1 MPEEELC
8 LKSSLLHPSPVP
20 EHHPTLAFW
29 GKYCLKKLSTPS
41 PTPFFF
47 FLWNGASQRLPL
59 DSTVQSRAEELAG
72 VPRGGG
78 PCACVDKALSLAVS
92 FLPLVV
98 CGCSAITFVCLL
110 SV

>member
-8 LKSSLLHPSPVP
+8 LRSSLLHPSPVS

-47 FLWNGASQRLPL
+47 FFLVEWSF
-59 DSTVQSRAEELAG
+59 AEVAFRFNSSEQG
-72 VPRGGG
+72 
-78 PCACVDKALSLAVS
+78 
-92 FLPLVV
+92 
-98 CGCSAITFVCLL
+98 
-110 SV
+110 